1 MSTADFVCWRV
12 CAWVKVQSLTS
23 TFLILL
29 LPLLVILRHLQRSVK
44 KNFVSVWNFF
54 WGGARH
60 VYIFILDKLCL
71 LDTFLQNLMTDDFI
85 GWTHLK
91 IYFLPAARM
100 SVIQELSS
108 QTMKSISAQITL
120 CGAKRLSLSCYYY
133 HGVWTRIK
141 FNTSIHERVC
151 PVWPHMDPFISFQLC
166 CLFFFSPKMVSSS
179 VWTVTLEQN
188 KK

>member
-141 FNTSIHERVC
+141 FNTSIHESLSC
-151 PVWPHMDPFISFQLC
+151 LTSHGSIHFISTLLFV
-166 CLFFFSPKMVSSS
+166 LFFSKNGQLLCLNCY
-179 VWTVTLEQN
+179 TGA
-188 KK
+188 K